1 MGIMNLDMYDIVRVP
16 RITEKGTRLK
26 EKNNVLTFEVRVD
39 ANKVQVK
46 KAVEELFKVKVADV
60 TTVKTAGKKK
70 RIGMRVGR
78 RSDWKKAYVTLKP
91 GEKIAIFEGA

>member
-1 MGIMNLDMYDIVRVP
+1 MTTDFYDIIRVP

-26 EKNNVLTFEVRVD
+26 EKNNVLTFEVKVD

-46 KAVEELFKVKVADV
+46 KAVEGIFKVKVADV
-60 TTVKTAGKKK
+60 TTVKNMGKTK
-70 RIGMRVGR
+70 RMGQRTGR

-91 GEKIAIFEGA
+91 GEKIDIFEGA

>member
-1 MGIMNLDMYDIVRVP
+1 MTDFYDILRVP

-26 EKNNVLTFEVRVD
+26 EKNNVLTFEVKTD

-46 KAVEELFKVKVADV
+46 KAVEGIFKVKVLDV
-60 TTVKTAGKKK
+60 TTVKNLGKNK
-70 RIGMRVGR
+70 RVGQRLGR

-91 GEKIAIFEGA
+91 GEKIDIFEGA

>member
-1 MGIMNLDMYDIVRVP
+1 MMTDFYDIIRVP

-26 EKNNVLTFEVRVD
+26 EKNNVLTFEVKVD

-46 KAVEELFKVKVADV
+46 KAVEGIFKVKVADV
-60 TTVKTAGKKK
+60 TTVKNAGKKK
-70 RIGMRVGR
+70 RVGMRLGR

-91 GEKIAIFEGA
+91 GEKIDIFEGA

>member
-1 MGIMNLDMYDIVRVP
+1 MMTDFYDIIRVP

-26 EKNNVLTFEVRVD
+26 EKNNVLTFEVKVD

-46 KAVEELFKVKVADV
+46 KAVEGIFKVKVADV
-60 TTVKTAGKKK
+60 TTVKNAGKKK
-70 RIGMRVGR
+70 RVGTRLGR

-91 GEKIAIFEGA
+91 GEKIDIFEGA

>member
-1 MGIMNLDMYDIVRVP
+1 MMMDFYDIIRVP

-26 EKNNVLTFEVRVD
+26 EKNNVLTFEVKVD

-46 KAVEELFKVKVADV
+46 KAIESVFKVKVKHV
-60 TTVKTAGKKK
+60 TTVKNLGKTK
-70 RIGMRVGR
+70 RVGQRLGR

-91 GEKIAIFEGA
+91 GEKIDIFEGA

>member
-1 MGIMNLDMYDIVRVP
+1 MTMEAYDVIRVP

-46 KAVEELFKVKVADV
+46 KAIESIFKVKVADV
-60 TTVKTAGKKK
+60 TTVRNAGKVK
-70 RIGMRVGR
+70 RVGQRLGR